1 MTRASLSSAGAT
13 LVDGIVYQLVLTA
26 LVGRYG
32 AAAFLGAL
40 LGGVTN
46 FAINRLWTFPGTTKR
61 LGTQMSEYAFA
72 SLSTY
77 LALQSS
83 LYLLVEFGH
92 TDQRVAWIPAKII
105 AWLLVSYPLQ
115 RFLVFGSLGRRLLQ
129 AISYGAPAPV
139 TTRVSAQPPAPREAD

>member
-13 LVDGIVYQLVLTA
+13 LVDGVVYQLVLTA

-32 AAAFLGAL
+32 AAALFGAL

-46 FAINRLWTFPGTTKR
+46 FAINRLWTFPGTNKPIR
-61 LGTQMSEYAFA
+61 TQVTEYAIA

-83 LYLLVEFGH
+83 LYVLVEFGH
-92 TDQRVAWIPAKII
+92 VDQRIAWIHAKII

-115 RFLVFGSLGRRLLQ
+115 RFVVFGSLGRRVLQ
-129 AISYGAPAPV
+129 ALSFGTPAPLP
-139 TTRVSAQPPAPREAD
+139 TRVSGPPPAPREAD